1 MISGIVFL
9 IGLTASLD
17 ISHQMDD
24 LWIILGLLEIVPGH
38 FGWTPLKKVLEFT
51 TVDGRNIQTLL
62 SGTTPSP
69 PKFNVIVTW
78 SALAPMDEKKSNP

>member
-38 FGWTPLKKVLEFT
+38 F
-51 TVDGRNIQTLL
+51 
-62 SGTTPSP
+62 
-69 PKFNVIVTW
+69 
-78 SALAPMDEKKSNP
+78 